1 MQIAQRQQA
10 QKIVKRYR
18 PEPCA
23 GCTSLKHVN
32 TRIRTQP
39 HGGMPRV
46 DAWDVKTQ
54 PDADV
59 SIGLS
64 RGFAERFTFGQEL
77 GRGGFGVVRA
87 VTDAHT
93 GEQLACKTI
102 VKRLAVP
109 NLSAAKQQQHL
120 EKIKRELEVGL

>member
-1 MQIAQRQQA
+1 
-10 QKIVKRYR
+10 
-18 PEPCA
+18 
-23 GCTSLKHVN
+23 
-32 TRIRTQP
+32 
-39 HGGMPRV
+39 MPRV

-64 RGFAERFTFGQEL
+64 RGFADRFTFGQEL

-120 EKIKRELEVGL
+120 EKIKRELEVGCEWRIAHLWHSHMYTGNGRLHICSKPAVQRSADAVRR